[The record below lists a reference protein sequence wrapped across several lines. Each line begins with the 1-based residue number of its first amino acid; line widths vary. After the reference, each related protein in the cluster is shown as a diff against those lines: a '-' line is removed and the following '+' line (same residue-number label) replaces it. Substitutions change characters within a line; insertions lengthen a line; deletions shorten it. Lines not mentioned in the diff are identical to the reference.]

1 MLTCG
6 LFVCLGLCLCPS
18 LCFCIFACLR
28 LCLCLCWHIFLEQ
41 RLPLNAGGRESRM
54 NGLDSEKESLA
65 TIFYFQHNK
74 TWAKTSLFSCPGQL
88 NRWPCHSLSKWVSES
103 GHFWFKMTTMTTL
116 TTMTTITT
124 MTTMTYNDL
133 QWPTMT
139 TITTTT
145 TKTYNDC
152 NDYNYYNN

>member
-6 LFVCLGLCLCPS
+6 LFVCLGICLCPS

-28 LCLCLCWHIFLEQ
+28 LCLCLRWHIFLEQ
-41 RLPLNAGGRESRM
+41 RLPLNAGGRGSRM

-88 NRWPCHSLSKWVSES
+88 NRWPCHSLTQSVSHVLIS
-103 GHFWFKMTTMTTL
+103 ATS
-116 TTMTTITT
+116 TTIPLKSLESLQSLQSLGW
-124 MTTMTYNDL
+124 L
-133 QWPTMT
+133 QWLQRQRFRFRFRFRLRA
-139 TITTTT
+139 I
-145 TKTYNDC
+145 
-152 NDYNYYNN
+152 